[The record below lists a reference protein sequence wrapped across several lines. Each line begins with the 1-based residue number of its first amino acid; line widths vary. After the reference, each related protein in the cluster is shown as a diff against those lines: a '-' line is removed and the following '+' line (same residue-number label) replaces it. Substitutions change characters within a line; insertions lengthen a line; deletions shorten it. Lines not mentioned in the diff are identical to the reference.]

1 MNRKF
6 SYLILSVILCSCAA
20 NLTKEQSTL
29 LKTAY
34 KEQNCFVLDNLMS
47 KVQFDR
53 NNPDLLLYKATLDNV
68 FNQPKTSN
76 ISINTLLTNYPKY
89 FNDSIISDLFSMR
102 QANHCL
108 LEDYKQ
114 AYEDGN
120 IIISNYKNVCD
131 SSEIESYKN
140 MNQLFQNLFDAPKMQ
155 IKKGAD
161 SKIPLKRD
169 KAGLFNVPVSFG
181 TDTVEFVFDTGANFS
196 TITESLAAK
205 YGVKIL
211 GEKFK
216 LGSSTSIKVEA
227 KIGIADIKL
236 DRIEIK
242 NVVFC
247 VVPDST
253 LSFAKGAYA
262 IRGIIGFPVMNALQ
276 EFIIKDD
283 KYLIILNKPE
293 KPNKSEVRNFALDGF
308 TPIIKVVYKNDIL
321 PFHFDTGA
329 NKTDLYSLFFNKY
342 NNEIIGH
349 TKKET
354 HTFGGAG
361 GTVETESY
369 LLDSLYLTVGNSNCQ
384 IDSLRVTK
392 KDIMG
397 KEVKYVYGN
406 FGQDYIKQFS
416 EMNVNF
422 SSMSISF
429 ANRKK

>member
-6 SYLILSVILCSCAA
+6 IYLILSVILCGCAA
-20 NLTKEQSTL
+20 NLTKEQSIL
-29 LKTAY
+29 LKIAY

-53 NNPDLLLYKATLDNV
+53 NNPDLLLYKAMLDNV
-68 FNQPKTSN
+68 FNKPKISN
-76 ISINTLLTNYPKY
+76 LSINRLLTNYPKY
-89 FNDSIISDLFSMR
+89 FNDSIRSDLYSMR
-102 QANHCL
+102 QVNDCL

-114 AYEDGN
+114 AFEDGN

-155 IKKGAD
+155 IIKRVD
-161 SKIPLKRD
+161 SKIPFKRD
-169 KAGLFNVPVSFG
+169 KAGLFNIPVAFG

-196 TITESLAAK
+196 TITETLATK

-211 GEKFK
+211 GDKFK
-216 LGSSTSIKVEA
+216 LGSSTGIKVEA
-227 KIGIADIKL
+227 KIGVADIKL

-253 LSFAKGAYA
+253 LSFAKGAYI

-283 KYLIILNKPE
+283 KYLIVLNKLE
-293 KPNKSEVRNFALDGF
+293 KPNESEVRNFALEGF

-329 NKTDLYSLFFNKY
+329 KKTDLYSLFFNKY
-342 NNEIIGH
+342 KNEIIGH

-369 LLDSLYLTVGNSNCQ
+369 LLDSIHLSVGNSNCQ

-392 KDIMG
+392 KDLMG
-397 KEVKYVYGN
+397 KGVKYVFGN

-416 EMNVNF
+416 EMNINF

-429 ANRKK
+429 ANKKK